1 MYSEVLTG
9 KPTDMTKL
17 IGPFTR
23 IRTLG
28 AGGGAKVFAAWDALG
43 REVAVKVP
51 HTGVGAEPIGREV
64 AAAALLDHPNIVRVL
79 DFGHSLDQPWM
90 AMEAAAHGT
99 LEDHPPKTI
108 EEIDAVVSRVL
119 EALSY
124 AHARHILHLDL
135 KPSNILL
142 IDPEK
147 MDVKL
152 ADFGQSTLTDEPEDP
167 RATPVGT
174 PQYMAPEQF
183 SSATHLYGPW
193 TDLYAL
199 GCIVFEWSYGRP
211 PFIQGDFL
219 QMGLQHSRESLPTDP
234 KPIIEIPPALVGWI
248 RRALAKPHGVR
259 FQGAMEA
266 FEAWRKA
273 VPESV
278 RHQNVATPQVISPRL
293 ASLRA
298 PPFVG
303 RAAQLSLLGQVLDE
317 AILKRAPR
325 LVLVHGPLGIGKSR
339 LAKHFAELEETSG
352 RARWFYSHFSAGDL
366 VDPIALMLAN
376 ALGVSGKSVVEA
388 PTLITE
394 RLGTHYS
401 VDALMGVV
409 QATLLGNAKLG
420 RLTPSLA
427 HRVTAS
433 ALQEIS
439 GARIPIIILDDIHHA
454 IDAVDFCEDVL
465 KAKQGAALIIA
476 IIEETTDN
484 LVRERV
490 ANWREKQADL
500 KIVDISVPTL
510 TPQQVDDMLSDWVA
524 LPAERRAD
532 IVIASKGMPLVAVAN
547 VKHGSEAP
555 PEHGLENVWA
565 RVLATIDEQLPV
577 VGRAALE
584 VGAAIGTRVDESLW
598 SDVLTQLGYP
608 PNPKT
613 LMALER
619 LGAIQRKG
627 RSWVFDH
634 PGLQIAVAATV
645 EGTGWWQEI
654 HHQAARVLAERHASP
669 WDIGQ
674 HLEASGDK
682 ESPISPWL
690 AAAYQAAVCESPH
703 VAQQIQQKAI
713 RALQALDVSMD
724 DPRWGHAILVQLHID
739 AQTKPF
745 ADAEEIARDLIAR
758 ADDHGWHDILAEA
771 LEVHM
776 RVLHALGRYADAL
789 EAGERARLTIRVEG
803 NELTLARITGEMAEI
818 LHLSG
823 RSQEA
828 LSYLHDAL
836 DAYRQL
842 DETEGMACALALAG
856 DILAPEKPMKAR
868 ECYEEALEFTRRM
881 SLKDLEAHILEGMA
895 KVDHAQGKVTD
906 AMLGFDRAEVT
917 YGSVGATAVWITRY
931 HRGYVRLRAGQREGL
946 LEVFDQCAEAFAEIG
961 VHRYS
966 MNATA
971 ALLECASIE
980 NDQFLIMTQL
990 RVLEAE
996 LDPLDRC
1003 AEIETPLREAHAALS
1018 KSHIGLARTVR
1029 ELLAHIGAE

>member
-1 MYSEVLTG
+1 MLVQSSSGT
-9 KPTDMTKL
+9 PS
-17 IGPFTR
+17 
-23 IRTLG
+23 
-28 AGGGAKVFAAWDALG
+28 
-43 REVAVKVP
+43 
-51 HTGVGAEPIGREV
+51 AEPIGREV
-64 AAAALLDHPNIVRVL
+64 VAAALLDHPNIVRVL
-79 DFGHSLDQPWM
+79 DFGHTKDQTWM
-90 AMEAAAHGT
+90 AMEASAHGT

-183 SSATHLYGPW
+183 SAASHLYGPW

-219 QMGLQHSRESLPTDP
+219 QMGLQHARESLPSDP
-234 KPIIEIPPALVGWI
+234 EPIIDIPPSLVGWI

-273 VPESV
+273 VPESI
-278 RHQNVATPQVISPRL
+278 RHQTISTPQVISPRL

-317 AILKRAPR
+317 AIMERAPR
-325 LVLVHGPLGIGKSR
+325 LVLMQGPLGIGKSR
-339 LAKHFAELEETSG
+339 LAKHFAELEETAG
-352 RARWFYSHFSAGDL
+352 RGRWFYSHFSSGDL
-366 VDPIALMLAN
+366 VDPIAVMLSN

-409 QATLLGNAKLG
+409 QGTLLGNAKLG
-420 RLTPSLA
+420 RLTPALA

-439 GARIPIIILDDIHHA
+439 GARIPIIILDDIQHA

-465 KAKQGAALIIA
+465 AAKQGAVLLIA
-476 IIEETTDN
+476 IMEETTDN

-490 ANWREKQADL
+490 ATWRDNQTDL
-500 KIVDISVPTL
+500 KIVDMSVPTL
-510 TPQQVDDMLSDWVA
+510 TPQQVDDMLSEWVS

-565 RVLATIDEQLPV
+565 RVLATVDEELPI

-608 PNPKT
+608 PNANT
-613 LMALER
+613 LVALER

-634 PGLQIAVAATV
+634 PGLQVAVAASV

-654 HHQAARVLAERHASP
+654 HHQAARVLAERHVSP

-703 VAQQIQQKAI
+703 VAQQMQQKAI
-713 RALQALDVSMD
+713 RSLQALDISMD

-739 AQTKPF
+739 AQTKSF
-745 ADAEEIARDLIAR
+745 TDAEEIARDLISR

-776 RVLHALGRYADAL
+776 RILHALGRYVDAL

-803 NELTLARITGEMAEI
+803 NELSLARITGEMAEI

-823 RSQEA
+823 RSSEA
-828 LSYLHDAL
+828 LSHLHDAL
-836 DAYRQL
+836 DAYRAL

-931 HRGYVRLRAGQREGL
+931 HRAYVRLRAGQREGL

-961 VHRYS
+961 VHRYA

-1003 AEIETPLREAHAALS
+1003 PEIETPLREAYQALS
-1018 KSHIGLARTVR
+1018 ERHIGLARTVR
-1029 ELLAHIGAE
+1029 GLLAHIGAE